1 MWYLFV
7 VILALILIFL
17 SSETKINYIFD
28 DGGRVE
34 IHFVFFSLHLTRGN
48 KRRRRRAKFPR
59 GNILRATRELLGSSS
74 VVVNRLSIPVNS
86 SPTVP
91 GTKFLGVNI
100 SYPLIY
106 AYLTANSRKLTISE
120 NAVIKESTED
130 FRFLVNI
137 SLQTAT
143 VNLLR
148 ALFTMLFTTKR
159 RGEA

>member
-7 VILALILIFL
+7 VILALILVFL

-48 KRRRRRAKFPR
+48 KRRRRAKFPR
-59 GNILRATRELLGSSS
+59 GNILRATRELLESSS

-91 GTKFLGVNI
+91 GAKFLGVNI

-143 VNLLR
+143 INLLR

>member
-48 KRRRRRAKFPR
+48 KRIRRVKFPR
-59 GNILRATRELLGSSS
+59 GNILRATRELLESSS

-91 GTKFLGVNI
+91 GAKFLGVNI

-143 VNLLR
+143 INLLR

>member
-34 IHFVFFSLHLTRGN
+34 IHFVFFSLHLTRG
-48 KRRRRRAKFPR
+48 KKGRRRAKFPR
-59 GNILRATRELLGSSS
+59 GNILRATRELLESSS

-91 GTKFLGVNI
+91 GAKFLGVNI